1 MEAKNISLTINPSRS
16 SSVLSFDIYDEGKR
30 VDSANIG
37 GVIGRISDDPTEE
50 EIRDIVELEL
60 RNKENVVKRRTAERK
75 RTENKKEKID
85 NLNVP
90 NQVTKTSKPKVDV
103 TVDGGTDIQ
112 VKGTVSS
119 GKCDIA
125 VDGVSNS
132 YTGEDIDETFSV
144 EDGEHEVIIA
154 GYNLLNGDRVDTK
167 SNVHTV
173 KTEQPIEEEPVKEEQ
188 TETTSPDSV

>member
-37 GVIGRISDDPTEE
+37 GIIGRISDDPTEE

-60 RNKENVVKRRTAERK
+60 RNKENVVKRRAAERK
-75 RTENKKEKID
+75 RTESKKEKID

-119 GKCDIA
+119 GKYDIA
-125 VDGVSNS
+125 VDGTYDI
-132 YTGEDIDETFSV
+132 YTGEDIDETFTV
-144 EDGEHEVIIA
+144 KDGEHEVIVV
-154 GYNLLNGDRVDTK
+154 GYNLLNGDRVDTE
-167 SNVHTV
+167 SNVYTV
-173 KTEQPIEEEPVKEEQ
+173 KTKQPIKEEQ
-188 TETTSPDSV
+188 TSTTSPDSV